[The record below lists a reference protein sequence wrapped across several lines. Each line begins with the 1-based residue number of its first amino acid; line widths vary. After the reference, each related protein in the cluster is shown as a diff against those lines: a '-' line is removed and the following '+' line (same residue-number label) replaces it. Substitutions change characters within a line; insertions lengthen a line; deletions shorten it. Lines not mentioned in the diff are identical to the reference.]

1 MIYPNFKD
9 MLMRGEVNLIKDKL
23 WCVLSSSSYN
33 STDTRVI
40 DINISS
46 KPQILQNK
54 TLIGGV
60 FDASDVIFGGVE
72 LNTIIKSVIIY
83 TDKDNMLVACIENI
97 SGMPFD
103 NTLKN
108 NNIIAVNWNNFQ
120 NKIMSI

>member
-1 MIYPNFKD
+1 

-33 STDTRVI
+33 STDTRVT

-54 TLIGGV
+54 TLIAGV

-72 LNTIIKSVIIY
+72 LNTIIKSVVIY